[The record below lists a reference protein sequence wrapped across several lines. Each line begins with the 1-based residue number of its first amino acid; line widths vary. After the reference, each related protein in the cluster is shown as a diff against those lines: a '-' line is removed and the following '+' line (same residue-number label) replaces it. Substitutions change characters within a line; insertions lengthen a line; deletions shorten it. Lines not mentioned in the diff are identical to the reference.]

1 MVFANLAG
9 TREPLEI
16 PRGDWRAVPCADVTG
31 DLSKLRLTLKETGAL
46 SEPERAA
53 LLALF
58 RASYRQANPEFL
70 EKSLETLRW
79 AALAHQGERPV
90 GFGLGETRVMN
101 LPRLPAQVVS
111 LAGLCCVRSEFRRRG
126 LFGRL
131 EQTVLTAQEMPA
143 APRRLFCGRMA
154 HPAALRTIA
163 RFQTVLPKAGRR
175 LTSWQR
181 EVGRAIAEA
190 YGVHGFD
197 PETFVCIGPGKP
209 IGYPDIA
216 FDVEPD
222 EWKLFEPVDRDRG
235 DALLAIAWAPDAPPG
250 W

>member
-1 MVFANLAG
+1 VARDL
-9 TREPLEI
+9 
-16 PRGDWRAVPCADVTG
+16 PRLD
-31 DLSKLRLTLKETGAL
+31 LTLRETDAL
-46 SEPERAA
+46 SEAEREV

-58 RASYRQANPEFL
+58 QSSYRQANPAFL

-79 AALAHQGERPV
+79 VAFAHQEGRPV
-90 GFGLGETRVMN
+90 GFGLGETRVMD

-111 LAGLCCVRSEFRRRG
+111 LAGICCVQGELRRRG

-131 EQTVLTAQEMPA
+131 ERLALTAQQVPE
-143 APRRLFCGRMA
+143 APRRLVCGRMA

-163 RFQTVLPKAGRR
+163 QIPTLVPKAGHRP
-175 LTSWQR
+175 TPWQR
-181 EVGRAIAEA
+181 EVGQAIAEA

-197 PETFVCIGPGKP
+197 PETFVCIGPGEP
-209 IGYPDIA
+209 IGYPDIE
-216 FDVEPD
+216 FDVEPH
-222 EWKLFEPVDRDRG
+222 EWELFEPVDRDRG